1 MLKLRLRNQAP
12 GAGLGEFWLVEP
24 RLVIGCAK
32 ECQLALLDQGLNKQH
47 AVIEIKGETLRL
59 RALGQGIA
67 VNGHPINEG
76 EICALNISDK
86 LDVMAVSMDVVDPKL
101 ERRKAAPSMQAE
113 PQTNDNEQWALK
125 ANHAALSDRVYK
137 LGDLVVVGR
146 SSECDIV
153 LAAAHLS
160 RQHARLFI
168 DQGAL
173 YVKDLGSS
181 NGTFLNGV
189 RVDEA
194 RVRRGDELAFDSLSF
209 GVLGPSETI
218 DRTIIRSA
226 VNPTVARSLSSGQNQ
241 EAPQAGVPESTVA
254 DPARQGSNQAKLSSS
269 EEVSE
274 ASEGGVNWLLIVA
287 GLIVVGAGVGLA
299 KFAGLIA

>member
-32 ECQLALLDQGLNKQH
+32 ECQLSVPDQGLNKQH

-86 LDVMAVSMDVVDPKL
+86 LDVMAISMDVVDPKL
-101 ERRKAAPSMQAE
+101 ERRKASPSSQAD

-137 LGDLVVVGR
+137 LSELVVVGR

-160 RQHARLFI
+160 RQHARLYI

-226 VNPTVARSLSSGQNQ
+226 VNPTVARSMPSEQSSGAQQAASAEATAADPSRQGANHSKRNSPD
-241 EAPQAGVPESTVA
+241 EAPQAS
-254 DPARQGSNQAKLSSS
+254 D
-269 EEVSE
+269 
-274 ASEGGVNWLLIVA
+274 GGINWLLIIA
-287 GLIVVGAGVGLA
+287 GLVVVGAGAGLA
-299 KFAGLIA
+299 KFAGLIG